1 MSPPYSGRDSKA
13 AVKPLLVTI
22 KVVSQGKVLRHT
34 MSRTDKLQVL
44 LDAWYHKVPDVT
56 YGTGVFLFKGVR
68 LRGDKTPADLEME
81 DGDMIDFFEH
91 MNGGGRFVAGS
102 MSAH

>member
-1 MSPPYSGRDSKA
+1 MPPPCSGRDSKA
-13 AVKPLLVTI
+13 AVKPLMVTI
-22 KVVSQGKVLRHT
+22 KVVSQEKVLRHT
-34 MSRTDKLQVL
+34 MSRADKLQVL
-44 LDAWYHKVPDVT
+44 LDAWYRKVPDVT
-56 YGTGVFLFKGVR
+56 YGTGVFLFEGVR

-91 MNGGGRFVAGS
+91 MDGGGPFVAGS